1 MIHKILTLKNVGTFK
16 NVSFGGEY
24 WNGIFEKT
32 NAFYAD
38 NGSGKT
44 TFTQIL
50 RSISS
55 KPAANALLQKHTFGA
70 TDKIDLSYLDEN
82 KKLLTYKSGAWPR
95 YDNAIDIFDS
105 YFIEDNVYVITLDVY
120 SETDSNFDI
129 VVGKDAIDT
138 YKEMESLKET
148 RKKEKNKRANL
159 RRKLKSITDSKEIR
173 RINKIVSESNT
184 VSQKISQK
192 LHKLEIKQAQQAE
205 DFGKKYL
212 EKINKYLKRLGTDL
226 ILTKLNKKAR
236 KLIYHI
242 SISEHELRSDSASI
256 SLRHTLSEGEK
267 NCLAFSFFLAEV
279 EMRNDMKNRTIV
291 FDDPISS
298 LDNNRRSITLNIL
311 TRVAKEAKQF
321 ILLSH
326 DIHFIKDFKEKI
338 NDTLVLKIV
347 KTKDS
352 SRIVPFDV
360 QWETLTGIFKD
371 ITVLRDFADNG
382 EMSTYNH
389 RDVVRCI
396 RPVLEGLFRIKYYTH
411 IKRDEWLG
419 DFIAKIRDAKEG
431 EPFSRQKDCLTD
443 LEDLNDYSKTY
454 HHSNP
459 NYMEEPIIASEL
471 QNYCR
476 LAFAVME
483 RI

>member
-1 MIHKILTLKNVGTFK
+1 MIHKILTLKNVGAFK
-16 NVSFGGEY
+16 DVSFGGEY

-95 YDNAIDIFDS
+95 YDSAIDIFDS

-138 YKEMESLKET
+138 YKEIESLKET

-184 VSQKISQK
+184 VSQKISQE

-205 DFGKKYL
+205 DFGKKY
-212 EKINKYLKRLGTDL
+212 
-226 ILTKLNKKAR
+226 
-236 KLIYHI
+236 
-242 SISEHELRSDSASI
+242 
-256 SLRHTLSEGEK
+256 
-267 NCLAFSFFLAEV
+267 
-279 EMRNDMKNRTIV
+279 
-291 FDDPISS
+291 
-298 LDNNRRSITLNIL
+298 
-311 TRVAKEAKQF
+311 
-321 ILLSH
+321 
-326 DIHFIKDFKEKI
+326 
-338 NDTLVLKIV
+338 
-347 KTKDS
+347 
-352 SRIVPFDV
+352 
-360 QWETLTGIFKD
+360 
-371 ITVLRDFADNG
+371 
-382 EMSTYNH
+382 
-389 RDVVRCI
+389 
-396 RPVLEGLFRIKYYTH
+396 
-411 IKRDEWLG
+411 
-419 DFIAKIRDAKEG
+419 
-431 EPFSRQKDCLTD
+431 
-443 LEDLNDYSKTY
+443 
-454 HHSNP
+454 
-459 NYMEEPIIASEL
+459 
-471 QNYCR
+471 
-476 LAFAVME
+476 
-483 RI
+483 